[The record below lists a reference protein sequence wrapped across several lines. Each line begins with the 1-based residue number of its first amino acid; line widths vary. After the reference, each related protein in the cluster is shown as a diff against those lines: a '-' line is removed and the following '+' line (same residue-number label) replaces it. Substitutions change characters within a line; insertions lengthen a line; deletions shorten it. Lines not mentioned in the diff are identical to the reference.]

1 MLHDS
6 AFLSFLVLWF
16 IFIFLSEIFFICLL
30 KSIFK
35 LGQLNIHL
43 HFNDS
48 FTNYNTS
55 VWAFTSLKEIGYNSR
70 KEQKMA

>member
-48 FTNYNTS
+48 LLTTILVYGP
-55 VWAFTSLKEIGYNSR
+55 LHLYKG
-70 KEQKMA
+70 